1 MTKSKLSPEWKK
13 SSYSGGNGGDCVE
26 ARQNAARAAVAVRD
40 TQNRH
45 LGHLEANNT
54 EWTALL
60 GAVKG

>member
-1 MTKSKLSPEWKK
+1 MNWHK

-26 ARQNAARAAVAVRD
+26 VAEGPVTGIRD

-45 LGHLEANNT
+45 LGHLDIPSP

-60 GAVKG
+60 NAVRGT